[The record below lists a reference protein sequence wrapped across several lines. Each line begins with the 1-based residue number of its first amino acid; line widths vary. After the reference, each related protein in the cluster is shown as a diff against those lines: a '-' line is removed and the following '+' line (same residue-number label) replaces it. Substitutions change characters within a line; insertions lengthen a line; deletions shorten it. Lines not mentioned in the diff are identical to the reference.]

1 MVQQPQSPTTM
12 KRATDLAQETKRMP
26 QVGEFDINFSSD
38 DEIKINVENLKK
50 RVVFLKNI
58 QRLSKEKDIYKQHV
72 NNQEMIGCK
81 VESFFVVVSS
91 IVLDH

>member
-12 KRATDLAQETKRMP
+12 KRATDLAQETKCMP
-26 QVGEFDINFSSD
+26 QVGEFDIDFSYD

-50 RVVFLKNI
+50 RAVFLKNL

-72 NNQEMIGCK
+72 NNQEMIGSK
-81 VESFFVVVSS
+81 VVFFWHTIKYSS
-91 IVLDH
+91 